1 MNPLAIV
8 AALFCG
14 LAVLGAAAWFWG
26 EDSRD
31 PCDPGGPL
39 SPR

>member
-1 MNPLAIV
+1 MKPLAIV

-26 EDSRD
+26 RGL
-31 PCDPGGPL
+31 P
-39 SPR
+39 